1 MITINIF
8 KKTIRFDV
16 TICFKGG
23 IKMPKEE
30 MIAMLLAGG
39 KGTRLG
45 VLTRNIAKPAVPFGA
60 EYRLIDF
67 PLSNCSN
74 SGITTVGVLTQYKPL
89 ILNSYIGSGS
99 SWDLDRHNGGV
110 TVLPPY
116 VKEGGGS
123 WYKGTADAI
132 YQNIEFI
139 DIHDP
144 EYVLVLSGDHIYK
157 MDYSEMLN
165 YHKNKNA
172 DVTIGVLKVPW
183 EETHRF
189 GIMNTNQ
196 DQKIIEF
203 QEKPKN
209 AKNNL
214 ASMGIYIF
222 NWEYLKKYLKA
233 EAEANDD
240 SAGDFGHDIIPQMMA
255 DQLNFYAFT
264 FKDYWKDVGT
274 VESYWQAHMDL
285 LGENPELDL
294 QDRNWIIYSV
304 NPNRPPQYL
313 SEDAVVDN
321 SMINKGTQIMGT
333 VKNSVLFFGVKV
345 ARNAVVENSV
355 ILPNTRISSG
365 AKIKN
370 SIVGRNVIIEKDSQ
384 IGIENE
390 DQDLKITVIGDDEV
404 IPEASNIKAG
414 MVVG

>member
-1 MITINIF
+1 
-8 KKTIRFDV
+8 
-16 TICFKGG
+16 
-23 IKMPKEE
+23 
-30 MIAMLLAGG
+30 
-39 KGTRLG
+39 
-45 VLTRNIAKPAVPFGA
+45 
-60 EYRLIDF
+60 
-67 PLSNCSN
+67 
-74 SGITTVGVLTQYKPL
+74 
-89 ILNSYIGSGS
+89 
-99 SWDLDRHNGGV
+99 
-110 TVLPPY
+110 
-116 VKEGGGS
+116 
-123 WYKGTADAI
+123 
-132 YQNIEFI
+132 
-139 DIHDP
+139 
-144 EYVLVLSGDHIYK
+144 
-157 MDYSEMLN
+157 
-165 YHKNKNA
+165 
-172 DVTIGVLKVPW
+172 
-183 EETHRF
+183 
-189 GIMNTNQ
+189 MNTNQ

>member
-1 MITINIF
+1 MA
-8 KKTIRFDV
+8 
-16 TICFKGG
+16 
-23 IKMPKEE
+23 KEE

-45 VLTRNIAKPAVPFGA
+45 VLTKNIAKPAVPFGA

-67 PLSNCSN
+67 PLSNCTN
-74 SGITTVGVLTQYKPL
+74 SGLNTVGVLTQYKPL

-99 SWDLDRHNGGV
+99 SWDLDRNQGGV

-123 WYKGTADAI
+123 WYQGTADAI
-132 YQNIEFI
+132 YQNLEFI
-139 DIHDP
+139 DIYDP

-157 MDYSEMLN
+157 MDYSEMLK
-165 YHKNKNA
+165 YHKEKKA
-172 DVTIGVLKVPW
+172 DVTIGVLPVAW

-203 QEKPKN
+203 QEKPEN

-222 NWEYLKKYLKA
+222 NWQYLKNYLSA
-233 EAEANDD
+233 EAEAKNG
-240 SAGDFGHDIIPQMMA
+240 SAGDFGHDIIPKMMA
-255 DQLNFYAFT
+255 DQLNFYAYT
-264 FKDYWKDVGT
+264 FNGYWKDVGT
-274 VESYWQAHMDL
+274 IKSYWQAHMDL
-285 LGENPELDL
+285 LGENPNLDL

-313 SEDAVVDN
+313 AEDAIINN
-321 SMINKGTQIMGT
+321 SMINKGAQVMGE
-333 VKNSVLFFGVKV
+333 VKNSILFFGAKIGK
-345 ARNAVVENSV
+345 NSKIENSI
-355 ILPNTRISSG
+355 ILPNTIIRDNV
-365 AKIKN
+365 KIKN
-370 SIVGRNVIIEKDSQ
+370 SIIGRNVIVEKGSQ
-384 IGIENE
+384 IGIKAKKDNSTAKE
-390 DQDLKITVIGDDEV
+390 LKITVIGDDEI
-404 IPEASNIKAG
+404 IPKSSNIKAG

>member
-1 MITINIF
+1 
-8 KKTIRFDV
+8 
-16 TICFKGG
+16 
-23 IKMPKEE
+23 MPQEE
-30 MIAMLLAGG
+30 MLAMLLAGG

-45 VLTRNIAKPAVPFGA
+45 VLTKNIAKPAVPFGA

-67 PLSNCSN
+67 PLSNCTN
-74 SGITTVGVLTQYKPL
+74 SGINTVGVLTQYKPL

-132 YQNIEFI
+132 YQNLEFI
-139 DIHDP
+139 DINDP
-144 EYVLVLSGDHIYK
+144 EYVLILSGDHIYK
-157 MDYSEMLN
+157 MNYAEMLD
-165 YHKNKNA
+165 YHKEKNA
-172 DVTIGVLKVPW
+172 DITIGVLEVPW

-189 GIMNTNQ
+189 GIMNTNE

-203 QEKPKN
+203 QEKPEN

-222 NWEYLKKYLKA
+222 NWKHLRKYLIA
-233 EAEANDD
+233 EAEENND
-240 SAGDFGHDIIPQMMA
+240 SAGDFGHDIIPKMMT
-255 DQLNFYAFT
+255 DDLNFYAYT
-264 FKDYWKDVGT
+264 FKNYWKDVGT
-274 VESYWQAHMDL
+274 IESYWQAHMDL
-285 LGENPELDL
+285 LGEKPALNL

-313 SEDAVVDN
+313 SENAVVDN

-345 ARNAVVENSV
+345 ARDAVVEDSV
-355 ILPNTRISSG
+355 VLPNTRISSG
-365 AKIKN
+365 SEIKN
-370 SIVGRNVIIEKDSQ
+370 SVVGRNVIVEKDSKV
-384 IGIENE
+384 GIESE
-390 DQDLKITVIGDDEV
+390 SDEREITVIGDDEV
-404 IPEASNIKAG
+404 IPENSNIKAG

>member
-1 MITINIF
+1 
-8 KKTIRFDV
+8 
-16 TICFKGG
+16 
-23 IKMPKEE
+23 MPQEE
-30 MIAMLLAGG
+30 MVAMLLAGG

-45 VLTRNIAKPAVPFGA
+45 VLTKNIAKPAVPFGA

-67 PLSNCSN
+67 PLSNCTN
-74 SGITTVGVLTQYKPL
+74 SGINTVGVLTQYKPL
-89 ILNSYIGSGS
+89 VLNSYIGSGS
-99 SWDLDRHNGGV
+99 SWDLDRNQGGV

-157 MDYSEMLN
+157 MDYAEMLN
-165 YHKNKNA
+165 YHKEKNA
-172 DVTIGVLKVPW
+172 DITIGVLEVPW

-196 DQKIIEF
+196 EQKIIEF
-203 QEKPKN
+203 QEKPEN

-222 NWEYLKKYLKA
+222 DWKHLRKYLKA
-233 EAEANDD
+233 EAEENDN
-240 SAGDFGHDIIPQMMA
+240 SAGDFGHNIIPKMMA
-255 DQLNFYAFT
+255 DNLNFYAYT
-264 FKDYWKDVGT
+264 FKGYWKDVGT
-274 VESYWQAHMDL
+274 IKSFWQAHMDL
-285 LGENPELDL
+285 LGENPKLNL
-294 QDRNWIIYSV
+294 HDRNWIIYSV

-313 SEDAVVDN
+313 SEDAEVDN
-321 SMINKGTQIMGT
+321 SLINKGTQIMGT

-345 ARNAVVENSV
+345 ARGAVVEDSV

-365 AKIKN
+365 AEIKN
-370 SIVGRNVIIEKDSQ
+370 SIVGLNVIVEKNSK
-384 IGIENE
+384 IGIESE
-390 DQDLKITVIGDDEV
+390 SDELEITVIGDNEV

>member
-1 MITINIF
+1 
-8 KKTIRFDV
+8 
-16 TICFKGG
+16 
-23 IKMPKEE
+23 MPKEE

-45 VLTRNIAKPAVPFGA
+45 VLTRDIAKPAVPFGA

-74 SGITTVGVLTQYKPL
+74 SGINTVGVLTQYKPL

-172 DVTIGVLKVPW
+172 DVTIGVLEVPW

-203 QEKPKN
+203 QEKPEN

-222 NWEYLKKYLKA
+222 NWEYLKKYLEA

-240 SAGDFGHDIIPQMMA
+240 SAGDFGHDIIPEMMA
-255 DQLNFYAFT
+255 DELNFYAYT

-345 ARNAVVENSV
+345 ARDAVVEDSV
-355 ILPNTRISSG
+355 ILPNTRIRSG

-384 IGIENE
+384 IGLENE

>member
-1 MITINIF
+1 LKEVI
-8 KKTIRFDV
+8 D
-16 TICFKGG
+16 
-23 IKMPKEE
+23 MPKEE
-30 MIAMLLAGG
+30 MVAMLLAGG

-45 VLTRNIAKPAVPFGA
+45 VLTNNIAKPAVPFGA

-67 PLSNCSN
+67 PLSNCTN

-89 ILNSYIGSGS
+89 VLNSYIGSGS
-99 SWDLDRHNGGV
+99 SWDLDRHDGGV

-132 YQNIEFI
+132 YQNIEFL

-157 MDYSEMLN
+157 MDYAEMLN
-165 YHKNKNA
+165 YHKEKNA
-172 DVTIGVLKVPW
+172 DISIGVLEVPW

-196 DQKIIEF
+196 EQKIIEF
-203 QEKPKN
+203 QEKPEN

-222 NWEYLKKYLKA
+222 NWEYLRKYLIE
-233 EAEANDD
+233 EAEENDD
-240 SAGDFGHDIIPQMMA
+240 SAGDFGHNIIPKMMA
-255 DQLNFYAFT
+255 DELNFYAYT
-264 FKDYWKDVGT
+264 FDGYWKDVGT
-274 VESYWQAHMDL
+274 IESYWQAHMDL
-285 LGENPELDL
+285 LGEEPELEL

-345 ARNAVVENSV
+345 AQDAVVEDSV
-355 ILPNTRISSG
+355 ILPNTRVNNG

-370 SIVGRNVIIEKDSQ
+370 SIVGRNVIVEKDSKIGIEKDK
-384 IGIENE
+384 EANDE
-390 DQDLKITVIGDDEV
+390 LKITVIGDDEV

>member
-1 MITINIF
+1 
-8 KKTIRFDV
+8 
-16 TICFKGG
+16 
-23 IKMPKEE
+23 MPKEE

-172 DVTIGVLKVPW
+172 DVTIGVLEVPW

-203 QEKPKN
+203 QEKPEN

-222 NWEYLKKYLKA
+222 NWEYLKKYLEA

-240 SAGDFGHDIIPQMMA
+240 SAGDFGHDIIPKMMA
-255 DQLNFYAFT
+255 DELNFYAYT

-345 ARNAVVENSV
+345 ARDAVVEDSV

-384 IGIENE
+384 IGLENE

>member
-1 MITINIF
+1 
-8 KKTIRFDV
+8 
-16 TICFKGG
+16 
-23 IKMPKEE
+23 MPKEE
-30 MIAMLLAGG
+30 MVAMLLAGG

-45 VLTRNIAKPAVPFGA
+45 VLTNNIAKPAVPFGA

-67 PLSNCSN
+67 PLSNCTN

-89 ILNSYIGSGS
+89 VLNSYIGSGS

-132 YQNIEFI
+132 YQNIEFL

-165 YHKNKNA
+165 YHKQKNA
-172 DVTIGVLKVPW
+172 DISIGVLEVPW

-189 GIMNTNQ
+189 GIMNTNE

-203 QEKPKN
+203 QEKPEN

-222 NWEYLKKYLKA
+222 NWDHLRKYLIE
-233 EAEANDD
+233 EAEANND
-240 SAGDFGHDIIPQMMA
+240 SAGDFGHNIIPKMME
-255 DQLNFYAFT
+255 DKLNFYAYT

-274 VESYWQAHMDL
+274 IKSYWQAHMDL
-285 LGENPELDL
+285 LGENPDLDL

-313 SEDAVVDN
+313 SEDAEVEN

-333 VKNSVLFFGVKV
+333 VKNSVLFFGVKI
-345 ARNAVVENSV
+345 AQDAVVEDSV
-355 ILPNTRISSG
+355 VLPNTRIGNG
-365 AKIKN
+365 ARIKN
-370 SIVGRNVIIEKDSQ
+370 SIIGRNVIIEKNSQ
-384 IGIENE
+384 VGIENE
-390 DQDLKITVIGDDEV
+390 SDELEITVIGDDEI
-404 IPEASNIKAG
+404 IPKDSKIKSG

>member
-1 MITINIF
+1 MA
-8 KKTIRFDV
+8 
-16 TICFKGG
+16 
-23 IKMPKEE
+23 KEE

-45 VLTRNIAKPAVPFGA
+45 VLTKNIAKPAVPFGA

-67 PLSNCSN
+67 PLSNCTN
-74 SGITTVGVLTQYKPL
+74 SGLNTVGVLTQYKPL

-99 SWDLDRHNGGV
+99 SWDLDRNKGGV

-123 WYKGTADAI
+123 WYQGTADAI
-132 YQNIEFI
+132 YQNLEFI
-139 DIHDP
+139 EIYDP

-157 MDYSEMLN
+157 MDYSEMLK
-165 YHKNKNA
+165 YHKAKKA
-172 DVTIGVLKVPW
+172 DITIGVLPVPW

-189 GIMNTNQ
+189 GIINTNK

-222 NWEYLKKYLKA
+222 NWQHLKKYLTSQA
-233 EAEANDD
+233 EAENG
-240 SAGDFGHDIIPQMMA
+240 SAGDFGHDIIPKMMA
-255 DQLNFYAFT
+255 DQLNFYAYT
-264 FKDYWKDVGT
+264 FNGYWKDVGT
-274 VESYWQAHMDL
+274 IESYWQAHMDL
-285 LGENPELDL
+285 LGENPNLDL

-313 SEDAVVDN
+313 AETAVISN
-321 SMINKGTQIMGT
+321 SMINKGTQIMGE
-333 VKNSVLFFGVKV
+333 VKNSILFFGVKV
-345 ARNAVVENSV
+345 GKNAKVENSV
-355 ILPNTRISSG
+355 ILPNTLIRDN

-370 SIVGRNVIIEKDSQ
+370 SIIGRNVIIEKDSQ
-384 IGIENE
+384 IGIKAQKNNSKEKE
-390 DQDLKITVIGDDEV
+390 LQITVIGDDEI
-404 IPEASNIKAG
+404 IPESSNIKAG

>member
-1 MITINIF
+1 
-8 KKTIRFDV
+8 
-16 TICFKGG
+16 
-23 IKMPKEE
+23 MPQEE
-30 MIAMLLAGG
+30 MLAMLLAGG

-45 VLTRNIAKPAVPFGA
+45 VLTKNIAKPAVPFGA

-67 PLSNCSN
+67 PLSNCTN

-89 ILNSYIGSGS
+89 VLNSYIGNGS
-99 SWDLDRHNGGV
+99 SWDLDRHSGGV

-139 DIHDP
+139 DLQDP

-165 YHKNKNA
+165 YHKAKNA
-172 DVTIGVLKVPW
+172 DITIGVLEVPW

-196 DQKIIEF
+196 DQRIIEF
-203 QEKPKN
+203 QEKPEK

-222 NWEYLKKYLKA
+222 DWQHLRKYLIA
-233 EAEANDD
+233 EAEENDD
-240 SAGDFGHDIIPQMMA
+240 SAGDFGHNIIPKMMA
-255 DQLNFYAFT
+255 DELKFYAYT
-264 FKDYWKDVGT
+264 FDDYWKDVGT
-274 VESYWQAHMDL
+274 IESYWQAHMDL
-285 LGENPELDL
+285 LGENPVLDL

-333 VKNSVLFFGVKV
+333 VKNSVLFYGVKV
-345 ARNAVVENSV
+345 AQDAVIEDSV
-355 ILPNTRISSG
+355 ILPNTRINSG
-365 AKIKN
+365 AKIRN
-370 SIVGRNVIIEKDSQ
+370 SIIGRNVIVEKNSKL
-384 IGIENE
+384 GIERDAA
-390 DQDLKITVIGDDEV
+390 DQDNDKLKITVIGDDEV
-404 IPEASNIKAG
+404 IPETSNIKAG

>member
-1 MITINIF
+1 MPQE
-8 KKTIRFDV
+8 
-16 TICFKGG
+16 
-23 IKMPKEE
+23 KML
-30 MIAMLLAGG
+30 AMLLAGG

-45 VLTRNIAKPAVPFGA
+45 VLTKNIAKPAVPFGA

-67 PLSNCSN
+67 PLSNCTN
-74 SGITTVGVLTQYKPL
+74 SGINTVGVLTQYKPL
-89 ILNSYIGSGS
+89 VLNSYIGNGS
-99 SWDLDRHNGGV
+99 SWDLDRNEGGV

-139 DIHDP
+139 DIYDP

-157 MDYSEMLN
+157 MDYAEMLN
-165 YHKNKNA
+165 YHKEKKA
-172 DVTIGVLKVPW
+172 DITIGVLEVPW

-189 GIMNTNQ
+189 GIMNTNSE
-196 DQKIIEF
+196 QKIIEF
-203 QEKPKN
+203 QEKPEN

-222 NWEYLKKYLKA
+222 SWEYLKKYLIA
-233 EAEANDD
+233 EAEANND
-240 SAGDFGHDIIPQMMA
+240 SAGDFGHDIIPKMMA
-255 DQLNFYAFT
+255 DELSFYAYT

-294 QDRNWIIYSV
+294 QDRDWIIYSV

-313 SEDAVVDN
+313 SENAVVDN

-333 VKNSVLFFGVKV
+333 VKNSVLFFGVRI
-345 ARNAVVENSV
+345 AEDAVVENSV
-355 ILPNTRISSG
+355 ILPNTRINVG

-370 SIVGRNVIIEKDSQ
+370 SIVGRNVIIEKDSE

-390 DQDLKITVIGDDEV
+390 TKDLKITIIGDDEV
-404 IPEASNIKAG
+404 IPEASKIKAG

>member
-1 MITINIF
+1 
-8 KKTIRFDV
+8 
-16 TICFKGG
+16 
-23 IKMPKEE
+23 MPKEE
-30 MIAMLLAGG
+30 MVAMLLAGG

-45 VLTRNIAKPAVPFGA
+45 VLTKNIAKPAVPFGA

-67 PLSNCSN
+67 PLSNCTN

-89 ILNSYIGSGS
+89 VLNSYIGSGS
-99 SWDLDRHNGGV
+99 SWDLDRHDGGV

-132 YQNIEFI
+132 YQNIEFL

-157 MDYSEMLN
+157 MDYAEMLN
-165 YHKNKNA
+165 YHKEKNA
-172 DVTIGVLKVPW
+172 DISIGVLEVPW

-196 DQKIIEF
+196 EQKIIEF
-203 QEKPKN
+203 QEKPEN

-222 NWEYLKKYLKA
+222 NWEYLRKYLIE
-233 EAEANDD
+233 EAEENDD
-240 SAGDFGHDIIPQMMA
+240 SAGDFGHNIIPKMMA
-255 DQLNFYAFT
+255 DELNFYAYT
-264 FKDYWKDVGT
+264 FDGYWKDVGT
-274 VESYWQAHMDL
+274 IESYWQAHMDL
-285 LGENPELDL
+285 LGEEPELEL

-345 ARNAVVENSV
+345 AQDAVVEDSV
-355 ILPNTRISSG
+355 ILPNTRVNNG

-370 SIVGRNVIIEKDSQ
+370 SIVGRNVIVEKDSKIGIEKDK
-384 IGIENE
+384 EANDE
-390 DQDLKITVIGDDEV
+390 LKITVIGDDEV

>member
-1 MITINIF
+1 
-8 KKTIRFDV
+8 
-16 TICFKGG
+16 
-23 IKMPKEE
+23 MPKEE

-172 DVTIGVLKVPW
+172 DATIGVLEVPW

-345 ARNAVVENSV
+345 ARDAVVEDSV

-384 IGIENE
+384 IGLENE

>member
-1 MITINIF
+1 
-8 KKTIRFDV
+8 
-16 TICFKGG
+16 
-23 IKMPKEE
+23 MPKEE

-45 VLTRNIAKPAVPFGA
+45 VLTRDIAKPAVPFGA

-74 SGITTVGVLTQYKPL
+74 SGINTVGVLTQYKPL

-172 DVTIGVLKVPW
+172 DVTIGVLEVPW

-203 QEKPKN
+203 QEKPEN

-222 NWEYLKKYLKA
+222 NWEYLKKYLEAEA

-240 SAGDFGHDIIPQMMA
+240 SAGDFGHDIIPKMMA
-255 DQLNFYAFT
+255 DELNFYAYT

-345 ARNAVVENSV
+345 ARDAVVEDSV

-384 IGIENE
+384 IGLENE

>member
-1 MITINIF
+1 
-8 KKTIRFDV
+8 
-16 TICFKGG
+16 
-23 IKMPKEE
+23 MPQEE
-30 MIAMLLAGG
+30 MVAMLLAGG

-45 VLTRNIAKPAVPFGA
+45 VLTKNIAKPAVPFGA

-67 PLSNCSN
+67 PLSNCTN
-74 SGITTVGVLTQYKPL
+74 SGINTVGVLTQYKPL
-89 ILNSYIGSGS
+89 VLNSYIGNGS
-99 SWDLDRHNGGV
+99 SWDLDRNNGGV

-139 DIHDP
+139 DLHDP

-157 MDYSEMLN
+157 MDYEEMLN
-165 YHKNKNA
+165 YHKSKNA
-172 DVTIGVLKVPW
+172 DITIGVLEVPW

-196 DQKIIEF
+196 EQKIIEF
-203 QEKPKN
+203 QEKPEN

-222 NWEYLKKYLKA
+222 DWQHLRKYLIA
-233 EAEANDD
+233 EAEENED
-240 SAGDFGHDIIPQMMA
+240 SAGDFGHNIIPKMMA
-255 DQLNFYAFT
+255 DQLNFFAYT
-264 FKDYWKDVGT
+264 FEGYWKDVGT

-285 LGENPELDL
+285 LGKSPELDL

-333 VKNSVLFFGVKV
+333 VKNSVLFYGVKV
-345 ARNAVVENSV
+345 TQGAVVEDSV

-370 SIVGRNVIIEKDSQ
+370 TIVGRNVIIEKNSKV
-384 IGIENE
+384 GIEIDDKNADNE
-390 DQDLKITVIGDDEV
+390 LKITVIGDDEV

>member
-1 MITINIF
+1 
-8 KKTIRFDV
+8 
-16 TICFKGG
+16 
-23 IKMPKEE
+23 MPKEE

-172 DVTIGVLKVPW
+172 DATIGVLEVPW

-203 QEKPKN
+203 QEKPEN

>member
-1 MITINIF
+1 
-8 KKTIRFDV
+8 
-16 TICFKGG
+16 
-23 IKMPKEE
+23 MPKEE

-45 VLTRNIAKPAVPFGA
+45 VLTKNIAKPAVPFGA

-67 PLSNCSN
+67 PLSNCTN
-74 SGITTVGVLTQYKPL
+74 SGINTVGVLTQYKPL
-89 ILNSYIGSGS
+89 VLNSYIGSGS

-157 MDYSEMLN
+157 MDYAEMLN
-165 YHKNKNA
+165 YHKEKNS
-172 DVTIGVLKVPW
+172 DITIAVLEVPW

-189 GIMNTNQ
+189 GIMNTNEN
-196 DQKIIEF
+196 QKIIEF
-203 QEKPKN
+203 QEKPEN

-222 NWEYLKKYLKA
+222 SWEYLKKYLKA
-233 EAEANDD
+233 EAEAEANND
-240 SAGDFGHDIIPQMMA
+240 SAGDFGHNIIPKMMA
-255 DQLNFYAFT
+255 DKLNFYAYT
-264 FKDYWKDVGT
+264 FKGYWKDVGT
-274 VESYWQAHMDL
+274 IKSYWQAHMDL
-285 LGENPELDL
+285 LGENPKLDL

-313 SEDAVVDN
+313 SEAAEVNN

-345 ARNAVVENSV
+345 ARDAVVEDSV
-355 ILPNTRISSG
+355 VLPNTRISSG

-370 SIVGRNVIIEKDSQ
+370 SIVGRNVIIEKDVKV
-384 IGIENE
+384 GFENDNIETDE
-390 DQDLKITVIGDDEV
+390 IEITVIGDDEV
-404 IPEASNIKAG
+404 IPESSNIKTG

>member
-1 MITINIF
+1 
-8 KKTIRFDV
+8 
-16 TICFKGG
+16 
-23 IKMPKEE
+23 MPKEE
-30 MIAMLLAGG
+30 MVAMLLAGG

-45 VLTRNIAKPAVPFGA
+45 VLTKNIAKPAVPFGA

-67 PLSNCSN
+67 PLSNCTN

-89 ILNSYIGSGS
+89 VLNSYIGSGS

-157 MDYSEMLN
+157 MDYAEMLN
-165 YHKNKNA
+165 YHKTKNA
-172 DVTIGVLKVPW
+172 DITIGVLEVPW

-203 QEKPKN
+203 QEKPEN

-222 NWEYLKKYLKA
+222 NWEYLRKYLID
-233 EAEANDD
+233 EAEENEG
-240 SAGDFGHDIIPQMMA
+240 SAGDFGHDIIPKMMA
-255 DQLNFYAFT
+255 DQLNFYAYT

-274 VESYWQAHMDL
+274 IESYWQAHMDL
-285 LGENPELDL
+285 LGDKPVLDL

-333 VKNSVLFFGVKV
+333 VKNSVLFYGVKV
-345 ARNAVVENSV
+345 AKNAVVENSV
-355 ILPNTRISSG
+355 VLPNTRVGSG
-365 AKIKN
+365 AEIKD
-370 SIVGRNVIIEKDSQ
+370 SIIGRNVIIEQDAK
-384 IGIENE
+384 IGLEKENE
-390 DQDLKITVIGDDEV
+390 ASDELKITVVGDDEV

>member
-1 MITINIF
+1 
-8 KKTIRFDV
+8 
-16 TICFKGG
+16 
-23 IKMPKEE
+23 MPKEE
-30 MIAMLLAGG
+30 MVAMLLAGG

-45 VLTRNIAKPAVPFGA
+45 VLTNNIAKPAVPFGA

-67 PLSNCSN
+67 PLSNCTN

-89 ILNSYIGSGS
+89 VLNSYIGSGS

-132 YQNIEFI
+132 YQNIEFL

-157 MDYSEMLN
+157 MDYAEMLN
-165 YHKNKNA
+165 YHKEKNA
-172 DVTIGVLKVPW
+172 DITIGVLEVPW
-183 EETHRF
+183 KETHRF

-196 DQKIIEF
+196 EQKIIEF
-203 QEKPKN
+203 QEKPEN

-222 NWEYLKKYLKA
+222 NWEYLRKYLIE
-233 EAEANDD
+233 EAEENED
-240 SAGDFGHDIIPQMMA
+240 SAGDFGHNIIPKMMA
-255 DQLNFYAFT
+255 DNLNFYAYT
-264 FKDYWKDVGT
+264 FEGYWKDVGT
-274 VESYWQAHMDL
+274 IESYWQAHMDL
-285 LGENPELDL
+285 LGEEPELEL

-345 ARNAVVENSV
+345 AQDAVVEDSV
-355 ILPNTRISSG
+355 ILPNTRINSG

-370 SIVGRNVIIEKDSQ
+370 SIIGRNVIVEKDSK
-384 IGIENE
+384 IGIEKENE
-390 DQDLKITVIGDDEV
+390 ASDELKITVIGDDEV

>member
-1 MITINIF
+1 
-8 KKTIRFDV
+8 
-16 TICFKGG
+16 
-23 IKMPKEE
+23 MPKEE
-30 MIAMLLAGG
+30 ILAMLLAGG

-45 VLTRNIAKPAVPFGA
+45 VLTKNIAKPAVPFGA

-67 PLSNCSN
+67 PLSNCTN
-74 SGITTVGVLTQYKPL
+74 SGINTVGVLTQYKPL
-89 ILNSYIGSGS
+89 VLNSYIGSGS

-123 WYKGTADAI
+123 WYQGTADAI

-139 DIHDP
+139 DIYDP

-157 MDYSEMLN
+157 MDYAEMLK
-165 YHKNKNA
+165 YHKEKNA
-172 DVTIGVLKVPW
+172 DITIGVLEVPW
-183 EETHRF
+183 KETHRF

-222 NWEYLKKYLKA
+222 SWEYLKKYLIA
-233 EAEANDD
+233 EAEENNY
-240 SAGDFGHDIIPQMMA
+240 SAGDFGHNIIPKMMA
-255 DQLNFYAFT
+255 DQLNFYAYT

-285 LGENPELDL
+285 LGENPELNL

-313 SEDAVVDN
+313 SEDAEVDN

-333 VKNSVLFFGVKV
+333 VKNSVLFFGVKI
-345 ARNAVVENSV
+345 AKNAVVEDSV

-370 SIVGRNVIIEKDSQ
+370 SIVGRNVIVEKNSK
-384 IGIENE
+384 IGIKKDT
-390 DQDLKITVIGDDEV
+390 DQQDNDGLKITVIGDDEV
-404 IPEASNIKAG
+404 IPEESTIKAG

>member
-1 MITINIF
+1 
-8 KKTIRFDV
+8 
-16 TICFKGG
+16 
-23 IKMPKEE
+23 MPKEE
-30 MIAMLLAGG
+30 MLAMLLAGG

-45 VLTRNIAKPAVPFGA
+45 VLTKNIAKPAVPFGA

-67 PLSNCSN
+67 PLSNCTN

-89 ILNSYIGSGS
+89 VLNSYIGSGS

-139 DIHDP
+139 DIYDP
-144 EYVLVLSGDHIYK
+144 EYVLILSGDHIYK
-157 MDYSEMLN
+157 MDYAEMLN
-165 YHKNKNA
+165 YHKTKNA
-172 DVTIGVLKVPW
+172 DVSIGVLEVPW

-189 GIMNTNQ
+189 GIMNTNE

-203 QEKPKN
+203 QEKPEN

-222 NWEYLKKYLKA
+222 NWEYLRKYLIE
-233 EAEANDD
+233 EAEENDD
-240 SAGDFGHDIIPQMMA
+240 SAGDFGHNIIPKMMA
-255 DQLNFYAFT
+255 DNLNFYAYT
-264 FKDYWKDVGT
+264 FKGYWKDVGT
-274 VESYWQAHMDL
+274 IESYWQAHMDL
-285 LGENPELDL
+285 LGEKPILDL

-313 SEDAVVDN
+313 SEDAEVDN

-345 ARNAVVENSV
+345 AQDAVVEDSV
-355 ILPNTRISSG
+355 ILPNTRIRSG

-370 SIVGRNVIIEKDSQ
+370 SIVGRNVIVEKNSK
-384 IGIENE
+384 IGLETDDKKSNE
-390 DQDLKITVIGDDEV
+390 LKITVIGDDEV

>member
-1 MITINIF
+1 
-8 KKTIRFDV
+8 
-16 TICFKGG
+16 
-23 IKMPKEE
+23 MPKEE
-30 MIAMLLAGG
+30 MVAMLLAGG

-45 VLTRNIAKPAVPFGA
+45 VLTKNIAKPAVPFGA

-67 PLSNCSN
+67 PLSNCTN

-89 ILNSYIGSGS
+89 VLNSYIGSGS

-157 MDYSEMLN
+157 MDYAEMLN
-165 YHKNKNA
+165 YHKTKNA
-172 DVTIGVLKVPW
+172 DITIGVLEVPW

-189 GIMNTNQ
+189 GIMNTNEE
-196 DQKIIEF
+196 QKIIEF
-203 QEKPKN
+203 QEKPEN

-222 NWEYLKKYLKA
+222 NWEYLRKYLIE
-233 EAEANDD
+233 EAEENDD
-240 SAGDFGHDIIPQMMA
+240 SAGDFGHNIIPKMMA
-255 DQLNFYAFT
+255 DNLNFYAYT

-274 VESYWQAHMDL
+274 IESYWQAHMDL
-285 LGENPELDL
+285 LGEKPALDL
-294 QDRNWIIYSV
+294 QDRNWVIYSV

-321 SMINKGTQIMGT
+321 SMINKGAQIMGT
-333 VKNSVLFFGVKV
+333 VKNSVLFYGVKV
-345 ARNAVVENSV
+345 AQDAIVEDSV

-370 SIVGRNVIIEKDSQ
+370 SIVGRNVIVEKNSK
-384 IGIENE
+384 IGIEAAEENTE
-390 DQDLKITVIGDDEV
+390 DELQITVIGDDEV

>member
-1 MITINIF
+1 MF
-8 KKTIRFDV
+8 WLRFSKEV
-16 TICFKGG
+16 
-23 IKMPKEE
+23 IKMPHEE
-30 MIAMLLAGG
+30 MVAMLLAGG

-45 VLTRNIAKPAVPFGA
+45 VLTKNIAKPAVPFGA

-74 SGITTVGVLTQYKPL
+74 SGINTVGVLTQYKPL
-89 ILNSYIGSGS
+89 VLNSYIGSGS
-99 SWDLDRHNGGV
+99 SWDLDRNDGGV

-139 DIHDP
+139 DLHDP

-165 YHKNKNA
+165 YHKTKNA
-172 DVTIGVLKVPW
+172 DITIGVLEVPW

-203 QEKPKN
+203 QEKPEN

-222 NWEYLKKYLKA
+222 NWEYLRKYLIA
-233 EAEANDD
+233 EAEKNDD
-240 SAGDFGHDIIPQMMA
+240 SAGDFGHNIIPQMMA
-255 DQLNFYAFT
+255 DGLNFYAYT
-264 FKDYWKDVGT
+264 FRDYWKDVGT
-274 VESYWQAHMDL
+274 IKSYWQAHMDL
-285 LGENPELDL
+285 LGEKPALDL

-321 SMINKGTQIMGT
+321 TMINKGTQIMGK
-333 VKNSVLFFGVKV
+333 VKNSVLFFGVKI
-345 ARNAVVENSV
+345 AQDAVVEDSV

-370 SIVGRNVIIEKDSQ
+370 SIIGRNVIIEKDSK
-384 IGIENE
+384 IGIEKDKQNE
-390 DQDLKITVIGDDEV
+390 DDELQITVIGDDEV
-404 IPEASNIKAG
+404 IPESSNIKAG

>member
-1 MITINIF
+1 
-8 KKTIRFDV
+8 
-16 TICFKGG
+16 
-23 IKMPKEE
+23 MPKEE

-172 DVTIGVLKVPW
+172 DVTIGVLEVPW

-384 IGIENE
+384 IGLENE

>member
-1 MITINIF
+1 
-8 KKTIRFDV
+8 
-16 TICFKGG
+16 
-23 IKMPKEE
+23 MPKDE
-30 MIAMLLAGG
+30 MLAMLLAGG

-45 VLTRNIAKPAVPFGA
+45 VLTKNIAKPAVPFGA

-74 SGITTVGVLTQYKPL
+74 SGINTVGVLTQYKPL
-89 ILNSYIGSGS
+89 VLNSYIGSGS
-99 SWDLDRHNGGV
+99 SWDLDRNDGGV

-139 DIHDP
+139 DLHDP

-165 YHKNKNA
+165 YHKKKNA
-172 DVTIGVLKVPW
+172 DISIGVLEVPW

-189 GIMNTNQ
+189 GIMNTND

-203 QEKPKN
+203 QEKPEN

-222 NWEYLKKYLKA
+222 NWEYLRKYLIA
-233 EAEANDD
+233 EAEENDD
-240 SAGDFGHDIIPQMMA
+240 SAGDFGHNIIPRMME
-255 DQLNFYAFT
+255 DELNFYAYT
-264 FKDYWKDVGT
+264 FRDYWKDVGT
-274 VESYWQAHMDL
+274 IESYWQAHMDL
-285 LGENPELDL
+285 LGDNPELNL

-304 NPNRPPQYL
+304 NPNRPPQYI
-313 SEDAVVDN
+313 SENAEVDN
-321 SMINKGTQIMGT
+321 SLINKGTQIMGT
-333 VKNSVLFFGVKV
+333 VRNSVLFFGVKV
-345 ARNAVVENSV
+345 AENAVVENSV
-355 ILPNTRISSG
+355 ILPNTRIAKG

-370 SIVGRNVIIEKDSQ
+370 AIVGRNVIIEKGAEIALDSDSSKEQ
-384 IGIENE
+384 PE
-390 DQDLKITVIGDDEV
+390 ITVIGDDEV
-404 IPEASNIKAG
+404 IPESSNIKSG

>member
-1 MITINIF
+1 
-8 KKTIRFDV
+8 
-16 TICFKGG
+16 
-23 IKMPKEE
+23 MPKEE
-30 MIAMLLAGG
+30 MLAMLLAGG

-45 VLTRNIAKPAVPFGA
+45 VLTKNIAKPAVPFGA

-74 SGITTVGVLTQYKPL
+74 SGINTVGVLTQYKPL
-89 ILNSYIGSGS
+89 VLNSYIGNGG
-99 SWDLDRHNGGV
+99 SWDLDRNSGGV

-139 DIHDP
+139 DINDP

-157 MDYSEMLN
+157 MDYSVMLDF
-165 YHKNKNA
+165 HKQKNA
-172 DVTIGVLKVPW
+172 DVTIAVLEVPW

-189 GIMNTNQ
+189 GIMNTN
-196 DQKIIEF
+196 DDSKIIEF
-203 QEKPKN
+203 QEKPEE

-222 NWEYLKKYLKA
+222 NWESLRKYLIEEAA
-233 EAEANDD
+233 ENED
-240 SAGDFGHDIIPQMMA
+240 SAGDFGHDIIPAMME
-255 DQLNFYAFT
+255 DDLSFYAYT

-274 VESYWQAHMDL
+274 IKSYWQAHMDL
-285 LGENPELDL
+285 LGEKPELDL

-304 NPNRPPQYL
+304 NPNRPPQYI
-313 SEDAVVDN
+313 SEFAEVEN
-321 SMINKGTQIMGT
+321 SMINKGAQIMGS

-345 ARNAVVENSV
+345 SKDAEVENSV
-355 ILPNTRISSG
+355 ILPNARINKG

-370 SIVGRNVIIEKDSQ
+370 AIIGRNVIIEKDSLL
-384 IGIENE
+384 GISDDSDELN
-390 DQDLKITVIGDDEV
+390 ITIIGDDEL
-404 IPEASNIKAG
+404 IPEASKIKSG
-414 MVVG
+414 TVVG

>member
-1 MITINIF
+1 
-8 KKTIRFDV
+8 
-16 TICFKGG
+16 
-23 IKMPKEE
+23 

-45 VLTRNIAKPAVPFGA
+45 VLTKNIAKPAVPFGA

-67 PLSNCSN
+67 PLSNCTN
-74 SGITTVGVLTQYKPL
+74 SGINTVGVLTQYKPL
-89 ILNSYIGSGS
+89 VLNSYIGSGS

-157 MDYSEMLN
+157 MDYAEMLN
-165 YHKNKNA
+165 YHKEKNS
-172 DVTIGVLKVPW
+172 DITIAVLEVPW

-189 GIMNTNQ
+189 GIMNTNEN
-196 DQKIIEF
+196 QKIIEF
-203 QEKPKN
+203 QEKPEN

-222 NWEYLKKYLKA
+222 SWEYLKKYLKA
-233 EAEANDD
+233 EAEAEANND
-240 SAGDFGHDIIPQMMA
+240 SAGDFGHNIIPKMMA
-255 DQLNFYAFT
+255 DKLNFYAYT
-264 FKDYWKDVGT
+264 FKGYWKDVGT
-274 VESYWQAHMDL
+274 IKSYWQAHMDL
-285 LGENPELDL
+285 LGENPKLDL

-313 SEDAVVDN
+313 SEAAEVNN

-345 ARNAVVENSV
+345 ARDAVVEDSV
-355 ILPNTRISSG
+355 VLPNTRISSG

-370 SIVGRNVIIEKDSQ
+370 SIVGRNVIIEKDVKV
-384 IGIENE
+384 GFENDNIETDE
-390 DQDLKITVIGDDEV
+390 IEITVIGDDEV
-404 IPEASNIKAG
+404 IPESSNIKTG

>member
-1 MITINIF
+1 
-8 KKTIRFDV
+8 
-16 TICFKGG
+16 
-23 IKMPKEE
+23 MPKEE

-172 DVTIGVLKVPW
+172 DVTIGVLEVPW

>member
-1 MITINIF
+1 MF
-8 KKTIRFDV
+8 WLRFSKEV
-16 TICFKGG
+16 
-23 IKMPKEE
+23 IKMPHEE
-30 MIAMLLAGG
+30 MVAMLLAGG

-45 VLTRNIAKPAVPFGA
+45 VLTKNIAKPAVPFGA

-74 SGITTVGVLTQYKPL
+74 SGINTVGVLTQYKPL
-89 ILNSYIGSGS
+89 VLNSYIGSGS
-99 SWDLDRHNGGV
+99 SWDLDRNDGGV

-139 DIHDP
+139 DLHDP

-165 YHKNKNA
+165 YHKTKNA
-172 DVTIGVLKVPW
+172 DITIGVLEVPW

-189 GIMNTNQ
+189 GIMNTNEG
-196 DQKIIEF
+196 QKIIEF
-203 QEKPKN
+203 QEKPEN

-222 NWEYLKKYLKA
+222 NWEYLRKYLIA
-233 EAEANDD
+233 EAEKNDD
-240 SAGDFGHDIIPQMMA
+240 SAGDFGHNIIPKMMA
-255 DQLNFYAFT
+255 DNLNFYAYT

-313 SEDAVVDN
+313 SEDAEVDN
-321 SMINKGTQIMGT
+321 SMINKGTQIMGK
-333 VKNSVLFFGVKV
+333 VKNSVLFFGVKI
-345 ARNAVVENSV
+345 AQDAVIEDSV
-355 ILPNTRISSG
+355 ILPNTRIGNG

-370 SIVGRNVIIEKDSQ
+370 SIIGRNVIIEKDSK
-384 IGIENE
+384 IGIEKDKQNE
-390 DQDLKITVIGDDEV
+390 DDELQITVIGDDEV
-404 IPEASNIKAG
+404 IPESSNIKAG